1 MKKWIQLSIDG
12 KKIRVPE
19 KTTIL
24 EACKMNNIP
33 IPTLCHDPELTNWGA
48 CRLCVVEVEGMRHLV
63 TSCTMEVQPG
73 MIVRTSTPEVREA
86 RKTILELIVAN
97 HDIDCLTCEKMGEC
111 ELSRYAYEYGVK
123 KDVFQGAKREYELD
137 DSNPFITRDL
147 NKCILCGKC
156 VRACAEIQV
165 NHVLDYSKRGFETQ
179 VGPAFNLPYGES
191 DCVFCGSCLAVC
203 PVGALTERQMAGKGR
218 PWEFKKVQTTCPF
231 CGTGCNFDLNVKDNK
246 VVGVTSNPNSPVN
259 GRALCVKGRFGV
271 DYIHS
276 PNRLTT
282 PLIRKNG
289 ALVEAEWYEALELVA
304 DRLKA
309 IKDLYGPDS
318 LGALSSA
325 RCTNEENYLM
335 QKFMRAVIG
344 TNNIDH
350 CART

>member
-1 MKKWIQLSIDG
+1 MQWIQLKIDDR
-12 KKIRVPE
+12 KIRVPE

-24 EACKMNNIP
+24 EACRMNNISV
-33 IPTLCHDPELTNWGA
+33 PTLCHDPELTNWGA
-48 CRLCVVEVEGMRHLV
+48 CRLCVVEIEGMRNLI

-73 MIVRTSTPEVREA
+73 MVVKTSTPKVKEA

-111 ELSRYAYEYGVK
+111 ELSKYAYEYGVK
-123 KDVFQGAKREYELD
+123 KDVFLGAKRKYELD
-137 DSNPFITRDL
+137 DSNPFIIRDL

-165 NHVLDYSKRGFETQ
+165 NNVLDYSKRGFETQ

-191 DCVFCGSCLAVC
+191 ECVFCGSCLAVC
-203 PVGALTERQMAGKGR
+203 PVGALTEKQMTAKGR
-218 PWEFKKVQTTCPF
+218 PWEYKKVQTTCPF
-231 CGTGCNFDLNVKDNK
+231 CGTGCNFDLNIRDNK
-246 VVGVTSNPNSPVN
+246 VVGITSNPNSPVN

-276 PNRLTT
+276 PNRLTK
-282 PLIRKNG
+282 PLIKKKG
-289 ALVEAEWYEALELVA
+289 EFVEAEWYEALKLVA
-304 DRLKA
+304 EKFKTLK
-309 IKDLYGPDS
+309 DQYGPDS

-325 RCTNEENYLM
+325 RCTNEENYLL
-335 QKFMRAVIG
+335 QKFMRTVIG